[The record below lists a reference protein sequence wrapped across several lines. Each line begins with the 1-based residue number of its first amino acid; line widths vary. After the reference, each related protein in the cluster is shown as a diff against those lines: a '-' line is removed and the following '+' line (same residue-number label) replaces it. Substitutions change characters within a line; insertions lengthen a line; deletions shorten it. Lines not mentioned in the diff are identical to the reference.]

1 MFRSKHLDVL
11 QIATLWTLKGPMTL
25 TVLLQWASFLAITAS
40 RFASEP
46 CNWKDLFSKP
56 VGEEVAPRL
65 SMHVPRFRRILGN
78 YPSSS

>member
-1 MFRSKHLDVL
+1 MFRSKHLDRR
-11 QIATLWTLKGPMTL
+11 IAGRNAVDLKGPMTS

-65 SMHVPRFRRILGN
+65 SMHVPRF
-78 YPSSS
+78 